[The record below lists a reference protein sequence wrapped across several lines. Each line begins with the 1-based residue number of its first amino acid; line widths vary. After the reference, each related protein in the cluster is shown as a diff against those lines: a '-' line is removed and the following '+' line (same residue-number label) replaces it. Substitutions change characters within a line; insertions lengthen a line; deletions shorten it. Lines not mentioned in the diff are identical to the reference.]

1 MARTSGRAYAFMRW
15 GGVHPVPGLLG
26 QIGWAFEYNDRLG
39 RFQSFYYGSTD
50 YAGIGLGRVFWSE
63 KCGTLP
69 ELVKAM
75 SGGADHPGFDEVKV
89 FEVADSQS
97 EAVLK
102 VVHQLSG
109 TPEDVLNRTDP
120 LEHTR
125 EILARYGVQSVTQTR
140 GFNAPFLWYNML
152 PGKSVPIRKLA
163 VHLFQLRAAQAAEEA
178 LTPGEIEDRSR
189 KVAQSEPQVRNV
201 GECVVARAGGRF
213 VVGLS
218 IAVNSSLTVSEGR
231 SIAERVEQGI
241 RGGSSTISNVFV
253 RVEAFEAFE

>member
-1 MARTSGRAYAFMRW
+1 MRW

-26 QIGWAFEYNDRLG
+26 QIGWAFEYNDRPG
-39 RFQSFYYGSTD
+39 RFQSFYCGSTD
-50 YAGIGLGRVFWSE
+50 YAGIGPQGPRRVFWSE
-63 KCGTLP
+63 KRGTLP

-75 SGGADHPGFDEVKV
+75 SGGGTEHPGFDEVKV

-97 EAVLK
+97 EAALK

-125 EILARYGVQSVTQTR
+125 EILARYGVQSITQTR

-213 VVGLS
+213 VIGLS
-218 IAVNSSLTVSEGR
+218 IAVSSSMTVSEGR

-253 RVEAFEAFE
+253 RVEAFEGFE